1 MADSLF
7 AMQPTPR
14 LELRMY
20 ESNNTTSDGHKSCA
34 KETRRHMLGQSLKQC
49 QHATMQQLD
58 YD

>member
-34 KETRRHMLGQSLKQC
+34 KETCKGRHSDENAPGAQ
-49 QHATMQQLD
+49 
-58 YD
+58 